1 MAVDCIKI
9 MDDGTYVFGI
19 KADTVNVLGTEYRLE
34 YQSENDNPKLKD
46 LLGFCEQYS
55 KKIVVSDM
63 EEVKKDT
70 LCVEDIDKLQKKVL
84 RHEIIHAFLGESG
97 LRSNSEWAE
106 CEEMVDWFAIQFPK
120 ILNAFIDSNAL
131 HNFYTSD
138 K

>member
-1 MAVDCIKI
+1 MAMDCIKI
-9 MDDGTYVFGI
+9 MEDGTHVFGI

-34 YQSENDNPKLKD
+34 YHSENDNPKLKD

-63 EEVKKDT
+63 EEVKKDA

-97 LRSNSEWAE
+97 LRCNSEWAE
-106 CEEMVDWFAIQFPK
+106 CEEMVDWFAIQHEK
-120 ILNAFIDSNAL
+120 IHEAFRKAGAL
-131 HNFYTSD
+131 ENE
-138 K
+138 